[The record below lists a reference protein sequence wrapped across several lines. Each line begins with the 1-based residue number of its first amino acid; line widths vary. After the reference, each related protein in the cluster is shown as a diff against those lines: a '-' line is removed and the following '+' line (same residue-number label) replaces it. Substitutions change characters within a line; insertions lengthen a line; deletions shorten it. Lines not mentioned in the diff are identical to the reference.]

1 MAQTQAAPAG
11 RKVALVTGGGKGIGA
26 AVVRRL
32 SREGYAVMV
41 NYRSSAEAATAVLDR
56 LRSDGAEAA
65 SVQGDVGD
73 REQAKAVVAATLE
86 AFGRLDLIVNNA
98 GVATFA
104 PIEELTPSA
113 LEREFAVNVGGI
125 VWIVQ
130 AALPH
135 LASQG
140 SIINLSSVVA
150 EGGPPGAA
158 LYAASKAAVSTL
170 TRSLATEL
178 GPKGIRVNAVA
189 PGPVRTDMY
198 ASDMETFFLD
208 RTPLGR
214 IAEPED
220 IASVVSALAGEDM
233 AWITGETVTAS
244 GGFRF

>member
-41 NYRSSAEAATAVLDR
+41 NYRSSAEAATALVDS

-65 SVQGDVGD
+65 SVQGDVGN
-73 REQAKAVVAATLE
+73 REQAQAVVAATLE

-104 PIEELTPSA
+104 PIEELTLIA

-125 VWIVQ
+125 LWTAQ

-135 LASQG
+135 FAGGG

-158 LYAASKAAVSTL
+158 LYAASKAGVSAL
-170 TRSLATEL
+170 TRTLAAEL
-178 GPKGIRVNAVA
+178 GPREIRVNAVA

-198 ASDMETFFLD
+198 ASDMEAFFLD

-220 IASVVSALAGEDM
+220 IAGVVSALAGEDTV
-233 AWITGETVTAS
+233 WITGETVTAS

>member
-1 MAQTQAAPAG
+1 MAQTDVAPDG

-26 AVVRRL
+26 TIVRRL
-32 SREGYAVMV
+32 SRDKYAVMV
-41 NYRSSAEAATAVLDR
+41 NYRSSAEAATALVDE
-56 LRSDGAEAA
+56 LRSDGIEVA

-73 REQAKAVVAATLE
+73 PEQARAIVTATLK

-104 PIEELTPSA
+104 PLAELTPAA

-125 VWIVQ
+125 VWTLQ

-135 LASQG
+135 FSDGG
-140 SIINLSSVVA
+140 SIINVSSVVA

-170 TRSLATEL
+170 TRTLATEL
-178 GPKGIRVNAVA
+178 GPRGVRVNAVA

-198 ASDMETFFLD
+198 ASDMEAFFLG

-220 IASVVSALAGEDM
+220 IAGVVSALAGEDM
-233 AWITGETVTAS
+233 AWITGEIVTAS